1 MSDDQSEK
9 ERGFLSL
16 YPFNHIL
23 QAHVNFSQED
33 LLPLDQFSQTLL
45 LNSYI
50 LMQNKAKTH
59 LLVMK
64 REL

>member
-1 MSDDQSEK
+1 MTK
-9 ERGFLSL
+9 VKKRGAFSL
-16 YPFNHIL
+16 CTPFNHIL

-33 LLPLDQFSQTLL
+33 FLPLDQFSQTLL

-50 LMQNKAKTH
+50 LVQNKAKTH